1 MERFDNTLP
10 VQQEDAIDLRHYWRV
25 LMRFKWGILG
35 LAIAVTLA
43 LFFLFQQ
50 CGLFI
55 KHPLHC

>member
-43 LFFLFQQ
+43 AIFFCFSNAACL
-50 CGLFI
+50 
-55 KHPLHC
+55 